1 VRSRK
6 PRGRQTSRRS
16 EPVRGSLSVLV
27 LASVPVEVLATWLR
41 SGRLGGHVVV
51 RCRDGHL
58 FTTLWIPAASVKS
71 VRLGPWRL
79 QRCPVGHHWTVV
91 SPVNE
96 ANLTEE
102 ERRTAAEHRDI
113 RLP

>member
-1 VRSRK
+1 
-6 PRGRQTSRRS
+6 
-16 EPVRGSLSVLV
+16 VLV
-27 LASVPVEVLATWLR
+27 LASVLGEVLATWLW
-41 SGRLGGHVVV
+41 SGRLGGHLVV

-58 FTTLWIPAASVKS
+58 FTTLWIPGASVKS
-71 VRLGPWRL
+71 LRLGPWRL
-79 QRCPVGHHWTVV
+79 QRCPVGHHFTVV
-91 SPVNE
+91 SAVKE